1 MNYGTAW
8 ENRQRVP
15 VAKHPSEI
23 DDDDDAPRRP
33 ERSALVMVRA
43 LVGVLLAD
51 PNPALGRQ
59 CLALVTGIGYD
70 GSSMSEIA
78 KLHRVTRA
86 SVSKRCVE
94 LCETLGIPPTR
105 AMRPVINRDRCRVAR
120 FRESLDS

>member
-1 MNYGTAW
+1 MNHATAW

-15 VAKHPSEI
+15 ITRHPV
-23 DDDDDAPRRP
+23 DDDDDDEPRRP
-33 ERSALVMVRA
+33 ERSALTLVRA

-78 KLHRVTRA
+78 KQHGVTRA
-86 SVSKRCVE
+86 SISKRCVE

-105 AMRPVINRDRCRVAR
+105 AMRPVGNRQRCRAAR
-120 FRESLDS
+120 FRETAAS